1 MVWRTT
7 GRPEEPSVSL
17 RARDS
22 SGGSCLHVFK
32 AVSEDTNGAF
42 VLTELTA
49 NPDFGPPPHIH
60 HREDEAYPSSEVK
73 AMSWYRSRRRTP
85 TPKPEAERRSHV

>member
-1 MVWRTT
+1 MT
-7 GRPEEPSVSL
+7 
-17 RARDS
+17 D
-22 SGGSCLHVFK
+22 LHVFK